1 MELFEVKTTDEM
13 KALMEHYFSDYQLET
28 EMVPLEGALGRVLSA
43 PVVSGVN
50 VPHFDRSV
58 VDGYAVKLR
67 DVQGASESIPAF
79 LKLTGAAAM
88 GRETTLSLHTGEAVY
103 VPTGGMVPAGT
114 EAMVMIEYTERFGED
129 ELAVYKGAGSLE
141 NMMLTGDDIR
151 AGARVFE
158 AGHTIRPQDVG
169 VLSSVGVVEVPVYT
183 KPRITIISTGD
194 EIIRPGQTPGP
205 GQIVDINTPAIAALS
220 EKLGA
225 EAAGVAYAA
234 DDPQAIEDA
243 IVRGLEQSDA
253 VVLSG
258 GSSVGER
265 DYTLAVLKKLGEV
278 FLHGLSIKPGKPTIM
293 GRAMGKPVIGLPGQP
308 ASAIMVYMVVMK
320 KLMNIF
326 HKTDLYKNQYIVG
339 TLTENVHAAPGRRTF
354 QTVAVETGEDGVRV
368 KPTYGKS
375 GMITLLA
382 YSDGYIEMT
391 ENEEGKNPGDSVKV
405 MLF

>member
-28 EMVPLEGALGRVLSA
+28 ETVPLDRALGRVLSA

-169 VLSSVGVVEVPVYT
+169 VLSSVGVVEVPVYK

>member
-28 EMVPLEGALGRVLSA
+28 ETVPLEGALGRVLSA

>member
-28 EMVPLEGALGRVLSA
+28 ETVPLEGALGRVLSA

-243 IVRGLEQSDA
+243 IARGLEQSDA

>member
-28 EMVPLEGALGRVLSA
+28 ETVPLEGALGRVLSA

-234 DDPQAIEDA
+234 DDPQAIENA

>member
-28 EMVPLEGALGRVLSA
+28 ETVPLEGALGRVLSA

-339 TLTENVHAAPGRRTF
+339 TLTENVHAVPGRRTF

>member
-28 EMVPLEGALGRVLSA
+28 ETVPLEGALGRVLSA

-88 GRETTLSLHTGEAVY
+88 GRETTLTLHGGEAVY
-103 VPTGGMVPAGT
+103 VPTGGMVPVGT

-169 VLSSVGVVEVPVYT
+169 VLSSVGVVEVPVYK

>member
-13 KALMEHYFSDYQLET
+13 KALMEKYFSDYALGT
-28 EMVPLEGALGRVLSA
+28 ERVPLGRALGRILA
-43 PVVSGVN
+43 EPVVSGVN

-67 DVQGASESIPAF
+67 DVQGASASIPAF
-79 LKLTGAAAM
+79 LKLTGAAEM
-88 GRETTLSLHTGEAVY
+88 GRETKLSLHAGETVY
-103 VPTGGMVPAGT
+103 VPTGGMVPEGT
-114 EAMVMIEYTERFGED
+114 EAMVMIEYTEKFSDD
-129 ELAVYKGAGSLE
+129 ELAIYKGAGSLE

-151 AGARVFE
+151 AGEAVFE

-169 VLSSVGVVEVPVYT
+169 VLSSVGVVDALVYK

-194 EIIRPGQTPGP
+194 EIVRPGQTPGL
-205 GQIVDINTPAIAALS
+205 GEIVDINTPAIAALT

-225 EAAGVAYAA
+225 EVVETAYAA
-234 DDPQAIEDA
+234 DDPKAIEAA
-243 IVRGLEQSDA
+243 ITRGLETSDA

-265 DYTLAVLKKLGEV
+265 DYTLTVLNDLGEV

-293 GRAMGKPVIGLPGQP
+293 GKALGKPVIGLPGQP

-326 HKTDLYKNQYIVG
+326 HRTDLYKNQYIVG

-354 QTVAVETGEDGVRV
+354 QTVAVEAGRDGVLV

-391 ENEEGKNPGDSVKV
+391 ENEEGKNPGDPVKV

>member
-13 KALMEHYFSDYQLET
+13 KALMENYFSDYQLET
-28 EMVPLEGALGRVLSA
+28 ETVPLEGALGRVLSA

>member
-28 EMVPLEGALGRVLSA
+28 ETVPLEGALGRVLSA

-103 VPTGGMVPAGT
+103 VPTGGMVPAGA

-129 ELAVYKGAGSLE
+129 ELAIYKGAGSLE

-169 VLSSVGVVEVPVYT
+169 VLSSVGVVAVPVYT

-225 EAAGVAYAA
+225 EAVGIAYAA
-234 DDPQAIEDA
+234 DDPQAIENA

-308 ASAIMVYMVVMK
+308 ASAIMVYMVVIK

-354 QTVAVETGEDGVRV
+354 QTVAVEAGEDGVRV

>member
-28 EMVPLEGALGRVLSA
+28 EAVPLEGVLGRVLSA

-103 VPTGGMVPAGT
+103 VPTGGMVPAGA

-169 VLSSVGVVEVPVYT
+169 VLSSVGVVEVPVYK

>member
-13 KALMEHYFSDYQLET
+13 KTLMEKYFSDYRLGT
-28 EMVPLEGALGRVLSA
+28 ESVSLGQALGRVLA
-43 PVVSGVN
+43 GPVVSGVN

-58 VDGYAVKLR
+58 VDGYAVKLK
-67 DVQGASESIPAF
+67 DVQGASEAIPAF
-79 LKLTGAAAM
+79 LKLTGAAEM
-88 GRETTLSLHTGEAVY
+88 GRETKLVLGPGETIY

-114 EAMVMIEYTERFGED
+114 EAMVMIEYTEKFGGD
-129 ELAVYKGAGSLE
+129 ELAIYKGAGSLE
-141 NMMLTGDDIR
+141 NMMLTGDDIK
-151 AGARVFE
+151 AGEPVFE
-158 AGHTIRPQDVG
+158 AGHTVRPQDVG
-169 VLSSVGVVEVPVYT
+169 VLSSVGAVEALVYK
-183 KPRITIISTGD
+183 KPKITIISTGD
-194 EIIRPGQTPGP
+194 EIVRPGQTPGL
-205 GQIVDINTPAIAALS
+205 GEIVDINTPAIAALTQ
-220 EKLGA
+220 KLGA
-225 EAAGVAYAA
+225 EVTEMAYAA
-234 DDPQAIEDA
+234 DDPAAIETA
-243 IVRGLEQSDA
+243 ITRGLKSSDA

-265 DYTLAVLKKLGEV
+265 DYTLAVLEKLGEV

-293 GRAMGKPVIGLPGQP
+293 GRALGKPVIGLPGQP

-326 HKTDLYKNQYIVG
+326 HRTDLYKNQYIVG

-354 QTVAVETGEDGVRV
+354 QTVAVASDGGGVLV

-391 ENEEGKNPGDSVKV
+391 ENEEGKNSGDTVKV

>member
-13 KALMEHYFSDYQLET
+13 KALMEKYFSDYRLGT
-28 EMVPLEGALGRVLSA
+28 ERVPLGRALGRILA
-43 PVVSGVN
+43 EPVVSGVN

-79 LKLTGAAAM
+79 LKLTGAAEM
-88 GRETTLSLHTGEAVY
+88 GRETKLSLHAGETVY
-103 VPTGGMVPAGT
+103 VPTGGMVPEGT
-114 EAMVMIEYTERFGED
+114 EAMVMIEFTEKFGDD
-129 ELAVYKGAGSLE
+129 ELAIYKGAGSLE

-151 AGARVFE
+151 AGEPVFE

-169 VLSSVGVVEVPVYT
+169 VLSSVGVVDALVYK
-183 KPRITIISTGD
+183 KPGITIISTGD
-194 EIIRPGQTPGP
+194 EIVRPGQTPGL
-205 GQIVDINTPAIAALS
+205 GEIVDINTPAIAALT

-225 EAAGVAYAA
+225 EVVEMAYAA
-234 DDPQAIEDA
+234 DDPKAIEAA
-243 IVRGLEQSDA
+243 ITRGLETSDA

-265 DYTLAVLKKLGEV
+265 DYTLSVLNDLGEV

-293 GRAMGKPVIGLPGQP
+293 GKALGKPVIGLPGQP

-326 HKTDLYKNQYIVG
+326 HRTDLYKNQYIVG

-354 QTVAVETGEDGVRV
+354 QTVAVEAGRDGVLV

-391 ENEEGKNPGDSVKV
+391 ENEEGKNPGDPVKV

>member
-28 EMVPLEGALGRVLSA
+28 ETVPLEGALGRVLSA

-169 VLSSVGVVEVPVYT
+169 VLSSVGVVEVPVYK

-265 DYTLAVLKKLGEV
+265 DYTLAVLKRLGEG

-339 TLTENVHAAPGRRTF
+339 TLIENVHAAPGRRTF